1 MIGKGQSI
9 THTGASISYGWNQEK
24 DAEVVF
30 RQYVAGENVEDITE
44 EFKMIQEQN
53 VRCYKN
59 TLSFI
64 LSPTPED
71 GMELSKEQLGE
82 MTQKFIQ
89 EMNLK
94 NHQAVAFVHRDKAH
108 THVHAYV
115 NRIGFDGKA
124 YNDSFIGKRSQVAAE
139 SVAKQMGLTTV
150 KEVQQEKNM
159 TLQPI
164 RLEIKNIHQKVME
177 KERPKNLGDY
187 IKAMKQQYVQVIPT
201 INKANKL
208 QGFRLEY
215 KGYNL
220 KVSEVHRSMSGGRI
234 MAHIAQNRGIANQFK
249 PINTVKLLGK
259 TTELTVNLAASIAK
273 SLIKKVI
280 KRSVSKGIEF

>member
-9 THTGASISYGWNQEK
+9 THTGASIAYGWNQEK
-24 DAEVVF
+24 DAEVIYS
-30 RQYVAGENVEDITE
+30 QHIAGDTRTHITE

-53 VRCYKN
+53 VRCHKN

-64 LSPTPED
+64 LSPTQED
-71 GMELSKEQLGE
+71 GRELSKEQLGE
-82 MTQKFIQ
+82 MTQNFIQ

-94 NHQAVAFVHRDKAH
+94 DRQAVAFVHRDKAH
-108 THVHAYV
+108 THVHVYA

-124 YNDSFIGKRSQVAAE
+124 YNDSFIGKRSQLAAE
-139 SVAKQMGLTTV
+139 NVAKEMGLTTV
-150 KEVQQEKNM
+150 KEVQQEKKM

-177 KERPKNLGDY
+177 KERPKNLEDY
-187 IKAMKQQYVQVIPT
+187 IKAMKQQNVQVLPS

-220 KVSEVHRSMSGGRI
+220 KASEVHRSMSGGRI
-234 MAHIAQNRGIANQFK
+234 MGQIAQNRGIANQLK
-249 PINTVKLLGK
+249 PIDTVKFLGK

-273 SLIKKVI
+273 NLIKKVI
-280 KRSVSKGIEF
+280 KRSISKGIEF

>member
-53 VRCYKN
+53 VRCHKN

-64 LSPTPED
+64 LSPTQED
-71 GMELSKEQLGE
+71 GRKLSKEQLGE

-94 NHQAVAFVHRDKAH
+94 DHQAVAFVHRDKAH

-124 YNDSFIGKRSQVAAE
+124 YNDSFIGKRSQAAAE

-177 KERPKNLGDY
+177 NERPKNLEDY
-187 IKAMKQQYVQVIPT
+187 IKAMKQQNVQVIPS

-220 KVSEVHRSMSGGRI
+220 KASEVHRSMSGGRI
-234 MAHIAQNRGIANQFK
+234 MGQIVQNRGIGNQLK
-249 PINTVKLLGK
+249 PIDTVKFLGK
-259 TTELTVNLAASIAK
+259 TTELTVNFAASIAK
-273 SLIKKVI
+273 NLIKKVI
-280 KRSVSKGIEF
+280 KRSISKGIEF

>member
-1 MIGKGQSI
+1 MIGKGKSI
-9 THTGASISYGWNQEK
+9 AHTKASIAYGWNQEK
-24 DAEVVF
+24 DAEIVF
-30 RQYVAGENVEDITE
+30 SQHLAGDTTQQITD
-44 EFKMIQEQN
+44 EFKLIQEQN
-53 VRCYKN
+53 VRCQKN
-59 TLSFI
+59 TLSFV
-64 LSPTPED
+64 LSPIQEE
-71 GMELSKEQLGE
+71 GKKLSKNELGE
-82 MTQKFIQ
+82 LTQKFIR

-94 NHQAVAFVHRDKAH
+94 ERQAIAFVHRDKAH
-108 THVHAYV
+108 THVHLYV

-177 KERPKNLGDY
+177 NERPKNLEDY
-187 IKAMKQQYVQVIPT
+187 IKAMKQQNVQVIPS

-220 KVSEVHRSMSGGRI
+220 KASEVHRSMSGGRI
-234 MAHIAQNRGIANQFK
+234 MGQLAQNRGIGNQLK
-249 PINTVKLLGK
+249 PIDTVKFLGK
-259 TTELTVNLAASIAK
+259 TTELTVNFAASIAK
-273 SLIKKVI
+273 NLIKKVI
-280 KRSVSKGIEF
+280 KRSISKGIEF

>member
-30 RQYVAGENVEDITE
+30 SQHIAGDTTAHITE

-53 VRCYKN
+53 VRCHKN

-71 GMELSKEQLGE
+71 GRKLSKKQLGE

-124 YNDSFIGKRSQVAAE
+124 YNDSFLGKRSQVAAE

-150 KEVQQEKNM
+150 KEVQQEKKM

-177 KERPKNLGDY
+177 KERPKNLEDY
-187 IKAMKQQYVQVIPT
+187 IKAMKQQNVQVIPS

-220 KVSEVHRSMSGGRI
+220 KASEVHRSMSGGRI
-234 MAHIAQNRGIANQFK
+234 IGQIAQNKGLGNQIK
-249 PINTVKLLGK
+249 PIKTVQLLGK

-273 SLIKKVI
+273 SLVKKVI
-280 KRSVSKGIEF
+280 KRSISKGIEF

>member
-9 THTGASISYGWNQEK
+9 THTGASIAYGWNQEK

-30 RQYVAGENVEDITE
+30 SQHIAGDTTAHITE

-53 VRCYKN
+53 VRCHKN

-64 LSPTPED
+64 LSPTQED
-71 GMELSKEQLGE
+71 GSKLSKEQLGE

-94 NHQAVAFVHRDKAH
+94 DRQAIAFVHRDKAH
-108 THVHAYV
+108 THLHLYV

-124 YNDSFIGKRSQVAAE
+124 YNDSFIGKRSQLAAE

-150 KEVQQEKNM
+150 KEVQQAKYLE
-159 TLQPI
+159 LQPI
-164 RLEIKNIHQKVME
+164 RFEIKNIHQNIME
-177 KERPKNLGDY
+177 NERPKTLDDY
-187 IKAMKQQYVQVIPT
+187 IKAMKAQEIKVIPS

-208 QGFRLEY
+208 RGFRFEY
-215 KGYNL
+215 KGQNI
-220 KVSEVHRSMSGGRI
+220 KASEVHRSMSGGRI
-234 MAHIAQNRGIANQFK
+234 MGQIAQNRGIGNQLK
-249 PINTVKLLGK
+249 PMNTVKLLGK
-259 TTELTVNLAASIAK
+259 TTELSVNFAGSIAK

-280 KRSVSKGIEF
+280 KRSISKGIEF